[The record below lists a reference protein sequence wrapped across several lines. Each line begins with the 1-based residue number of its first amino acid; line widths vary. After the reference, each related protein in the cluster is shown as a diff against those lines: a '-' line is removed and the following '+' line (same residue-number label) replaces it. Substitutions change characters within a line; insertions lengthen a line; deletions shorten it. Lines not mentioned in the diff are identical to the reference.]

1 MDMITIN
8 AFLTAKEG
16 SEEELFHELKKVI
29 EPSRNE
35 AGCIDYVLHRS
46 LDDSSVFVFYETWKD
61 QEALQAHI
69 DSDHYQAYRE
79 ATQDLTSS
87 REVHKLEKVQ

>member
-1 MDMITIN
+1 MITIN

-16 SEEELFHELKKVI
+16 REEELFNELKKVI
-29 EPSRNE
+29 EPSRKE

-46 LDDSSVFVFYETWKD
+46 LDDASVFAFYETWKD
-61 QEALQAHI
+61 QEALQMHI

-79 ATQDLTSS
+79 ATKDLTSS

>member
-1 MDMITIN
+1 MITIN

-16 SEEELFHELKKVI
+16 REEELFNELRKVI
-29 EPSRNE
+29 EPSRKE

-46 LDDSSVFVFYETWKD
+46 LDDASVFAFYETWKD
-61 QEALQAHI
+61 QEALQMHI

-79 ATQDLTSS
+79 ATKDLTSS